1 MAALALITANW
12 SDRDPNEAPTFWRPF
27 YVRCS
32 AVNHEKWMSIYDLTT
47 FVSRK
52 KRCDVLFMIHEYK
65 FIWFFRVWKSRQIK
79 ILISAVFQTRCIKN
93 LSPFLGRYKIRARRF
108 DNKDRSGRLW
118 QGVDQ
123 MTDIMR
129 SRTGRAKF
137 ITCTKARSLMRDTWH
152 GCLLWPLLV
161 HVVPWVF

>member
-1 MAALALITANW
+1 MAALALITANS

-52 KRCDVLFMIHEYK
+52 KRCDVLFMIHECK
-65 FIWFFRVWKSRQIK
+65 FIWFLRVWKSRQIK

-93 LSPFLGRYKIRARRF
+93 ISPFLGRYKISPLRVGHGDLTTKTGQDVYDRAWIR
-108 DNKDRSGRLW
+108 
-118 QGVDQ
+118 
-123 MTDIMR
+123 
-129 SRTGRAKF
+129 
-137 ITCTKARSLMRDTWH
+137 
-152 GCLLWPLLV
+152 WPI
-161 HVVPWVF
+161 